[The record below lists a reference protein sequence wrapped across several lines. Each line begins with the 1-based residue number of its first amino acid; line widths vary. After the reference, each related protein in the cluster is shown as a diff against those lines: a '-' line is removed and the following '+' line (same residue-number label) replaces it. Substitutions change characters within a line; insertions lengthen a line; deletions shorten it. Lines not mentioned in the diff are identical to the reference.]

1 MQEISSLKK
10 RYIHIILNN
19 PDDDTKRSRIMNLQ
33 KLCQKVVKYLAF
45 FGSSV
50 PGKVEVD
57 IQLLVQLQ
65 EQLITSANAIAA
77 QLEEPEARLN
87 DSASHADLQWLK
99 VIMDFDCGMY

>member
-1 MQEISSLKK
+1 
-10 RYIHIILNN
+10 
-19 PDDDTKRSRIMNLQ
+19 MNLQ

-50 PGKVEVD
+50 PGKVQVD

-99 VIMDFDCGMY
+99 VIMDFDCGLYQ